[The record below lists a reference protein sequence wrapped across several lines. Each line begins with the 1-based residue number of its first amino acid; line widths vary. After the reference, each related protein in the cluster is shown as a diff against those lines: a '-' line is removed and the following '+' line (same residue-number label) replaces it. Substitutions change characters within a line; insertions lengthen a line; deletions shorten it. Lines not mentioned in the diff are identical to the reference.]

1 MSTAKP
7 WIVDAAEIHGD
18 DSDSSGQQPI
28 HATAAIREFL
38 SLDGPDRLY
47 VVAPK
52 GYGKTLL
59 LQAKRMLLQRDR
71 KGVIL
76 SPSGQL
82 VDRPPGGLPIWT
94 KEDLG
99 SFVRSYDY
107 WVETWVMAIKIAAVK
122 LFRHHVGSAAAWDAA
137 ALASALH
144 HPGLKE
150 ILDRPQLEVLS
161 EIFMQILHLDRRAF
175 YALRQDVIG
184 QVNPLFRGIHTGL
197 AFFIDNIDECLE
209 RSLADTRAVAR
220 ARAGA
225 AHREPPPGPW
235 TLAQLAL
242 ARAAFDINRLNT
254 HVRVYAALRR
264 EAWLRLAD
272 VDAGAAQMN
281 GRVVEIAYTND
292 DLREIF
298 LKNIALEPPGR
309 LCDRT
314 ARDPIARF
322 VGAQNVNLTHEL
334 SGRREDFFD
343 FVLRHTLLRPR
354 ELMAIGNRLS
364 LIPPAQRSAA
374 RLVEAVRRAAAE
386 NVRFFQAEMGLF
398 MSTPN
403 RALFGL
409 IDRNILRAE
418 DISRIEEDYD
428 RHQDAAEGS
437 RGSERRQPFRA
448 LCRMGLVGTL
458 RGAGVIAHDGE
469 PGLHQRFMRPDE
481 IVFED
486 DPGTLP
492 RSERYLMHPALDLL
506 IEEAHG
512 TDYVRNSDRNNIVG
526 AALPWV
532 EEPISHFVIVG
543 DIVGSTATA
552 WHPDYNSTYPAMFAS
567 WVAEVC
573 DGLGV
578 QYHAVSAG
586 DSVLMVDGSAA
597 RLLLA
602 ARRLLL
608 RMQRLKEHRRTMR
621 FGAARGVVQ
630 GLEGR
635 RRDVAERPVTG
646 SVLAT
651 AARLEKAARH
661 STALATDE
669 FWEGASGVWDAA
681 TATRLDDDFKG
692 FRRVDGKFLVQQT
705 RQEPGAMTGLWRIR
719 LVAED

>member
-7 WIVDAAEIHGD
+7 WIVDAAEVHGD
-18 DSDSSGQQPI
+18 DSDLLAQQPI

-71 KGVIL
+71 KGVLL

-82 VDRPPGGLPIWT
+82 VDRPPGSLPIWT

-107 WVETWVMAIKIAAVK
+107 WVETWVMAIKITAVK
-122 LFRHHVGSAAAWDAA
+122 LFRTYAGFAAAWDAA
-137 ALASALH
+137 ALASALRS
-144 HPGLKE
+144 PELKE
-150 ILDRPQLEVLS
+150 IFDKPQLEVLS
-161 EIFMQILHLDRRAF
+161 EIWMQILHLDRPAF
-175 YALRQDVIG
+175 YAVRQDVVG

-197 AFFIDNIDECLE
+197 AFFIDNVDECLE
-209 RSLADTRAVAR
+209 RALADTDATVR
-220 ARAGA
+220 ARTGA
-225 AHREPPPGPW
+225 AQKERLPGPW

-242 ARAAFDINRLNT
+242 ARAAFDINRLNS

-281 GRVVEIAYTND
+281 GRVVEIAYTSD

-298 LKNIALEPPGR
+298 LRNIDLEPPGR
-309 LCDRT
+309 LCDSH
-314 ARDPIARF
+314 AKDPIARF
-322 VGAQNVNLTHEL
+322 VGMQNVNLTHEI
-334 SGRREDFFD
+334 SGHREDFFD
-343 FVLRHTLLRPR
+343 LVLRHTLLRPR

-364 LIPPAQRSAA
+364 LIPPAQRSSA

-386 NVRFFQAEMGLF
+386 NVRFFQAELGLF
-398 MSTPN
+398 MTTPS

-409 IDRNILRAE
+409 IDRNVLHAE
-418 DISRIEEDYD
+418 DITRIEEEYD
-428 RHQDAAEGS
+428 KLQDSAEGS
-437 RGSERRQPFRA
+437 HGGERRQPFRA

-458 RGAGVIAHDGE
+458 RAAGATAQGGE
-469 PGLHQRFMRPDE
+469 PDLHQRFIRPDE

-486 DPGTLP
+486 DPGALP

-512 TDYVRNSDRNNIVG
+512 TDYVRNSDRHNIVG
-526 AALPWV
+526 AARPWV

-573 DGLGV
+573 GGLGV
-578 QYHAVSAG
+578 QHHAVSAG
-586 DSVLMVDGSAA
+586 DSVLMVDGSPA

-608 RMQRLKEHRRTMR
+608 RMRRLKEHRRTMR

-630 GLEGR
+630 GIEGR
-635 RRDVAERPVTG
+635 QRDAAKRPVTG

-661 STALATDE
+661 GTVLATDE
-669 FWEGASGVWDAA
+669 FWEGACSIWDAA
-681 TATRLDDDFKG
+681 AATRLDDDFKG

-719 LVAED
+719 LIADD